1 VGLVLLAYALTL
13 HPDVAGGDSGELV
26 GAVGGGGVIH
36 PPGYPVYSLLGQVF
50 AHLPFGNLA
59 WRINVM
65 SAVCDAVAAG
75 VLFLATLRCTESR
88 GAALVTAALFAFAPG
103 IWRYAISAEVFALN
117 NLFVALLFLVAV
129 LYEATRERRYA
140 LWGAFILGLG
150 LSNHHTIL
158 FTAVPLAAWVL
169 WVGRGDLVRPRVLGL
184 LVLALGAGLTPYLY
198 LPLAAGRHAPVTW
211 GAANTWSGFWTHVL
225 RREYGTFQLAPTGI
239 AGPGPTAMET
249 LGAWA
254 EDALD
259 EIGWAGLAL
268 ALGGI
273 VVSAREAVKGRL
285 RPGLVAIAAVVVSVG
300 VMVALGNLPVGDL
313 LHRGIVARF
322 WQQPTIFLCLLCG
335 LGFAATAPW
344 MRESFAMPA
353 AATIAVVAFGLRFPA
368 MDYSR
373 STLVRQYGA
382 EYLRVAPPGALLLT
396 KGDLITNT
404 MRYLQLAENMRP
416 DVRVVDQELLGFRWM
431 GPEVLRRFPDV
442 VLPGPRYAPR
452 EPDGFTMKELLDA
465 NAGPRPILVCGGI
478 KAGDLTADATYGQ
491 WPFGFCDEMRSGS
504 LPVNLDAWV
513 EESEAALPRIDFAG
527 QPRPQG
533 SWEDIVWGDYWAVR
547 QARAAHLITVAGR
560 DETRR
565 KYIALAADILEGI
578 VKENPA
584 VPPLVYRTL
593 AIALGRSGLDTPERR
608 ALAADA
614 WQHFL
619 DGSPRS
625 DPGRPAIEQEL
636 RRLRAAAP

>member
-225 RREYGTFQLAPTGI
+225 RREYGTFQLAPNGI
-239 AGPGPTAMET
+239 APSSSSTET
-249 LGAWA
+249 LVAWGRDVREQIGLWGLPLAGAGVYA
-254 EDALD
+254 SLQPPRAARLGEAVLAA
-259 EIGWAGLAL
+259 AGL
-268 ALGGI
+268 
-273 VVSAREAVKGRL
+273 SA
-285 RPGLVAIAAVVVSVG
+285 G
-300 VMVALGNLPVGDL
+300 VMILLGNLPSSDA
-313 LHRGIVARF
+313 LHAGIVARF
-322 WQQPTIFLCLLCG
+322 WSWSAP
-335 LGFAATAPW
+335 ATSSEALAVYW
-344 MRESFAMPA
+344 FTSTTTGSREN
-353 AATIAVVAFGLRFPA
+353 
-368 MDYSR
+368 
-373 STLVRQYGA
+373 
-382 EYLRVAPPGALLLT
+382 APPPRART
-396 KGDLITNT
+396 SSTICP
-404 MRYLQLAENMRP
+404 RW
-416 DVRVVDQELLGFRWM
+416 RVV
-431 GPEVLRRFPDV
+431 
-442 VLPGPRYAPR
+442 
-452 EPDGFTMKELLDA
+452 
-465 NAGPRPILVCGGI
+465 
-478 KAGDLTADATYGQ
+478 
-491 WPFGFCDEMRSGS
+491 
-504 LPVNLDAWV
+504 
-513 EESEAALPRIDFAG
+513 
-527 QPRPQG
+527 
-533 SWEDIVWGDYWAVR
+533 
-547 QARAAHLITVAGR
+547 
-560 DETRR
+560 
-565 KYIALAADILEGI
+565 
-578 VKENPA
+578 
-584 VPPLVYRTL
+584 
-593 AIALGRSGLDTPERR
+593 
-608 ALAADA
+608 
-614 WQHFL
+614 
-619 DGSPRS
+619 
-625 DPGRPAIEQEL
+625 
-636 RRLRAAAP
+636 